1 MISRDPQP
9 ELFQRFMKELDREFA
24 TLHLERVADQ
34 VWVEETPTGPSAMRA
49 AVTWSDTTAGS
60 TPSFRI
66 IPFAGVT
73 VLPVEQL
80 LARTWPE
87 PREPFAP
94 AVQCELGTLFD
105 PPELL
110 DFTVVAS
117 QERSVAAAIAARL
130 DRHAIPWI
138 ESLRDP
144 AELIAAIRKSGLR
157 REVLLPAA
165 LAVLD
170 QSENAVAELD
180 AELAKLEVMGERSA
194 PGWPSWLTLYRQFS
208 DSLRAEIRVA

>member
-1 MISRDPQP
+1 
-9 ELFQRFMKELDREFA
+9 
-24 TLHLERVADQ
+24 
-34 VWVEETPTGPSAMRA
+34 
-49 AVTWSDTTAGS
+49 
-60 TPSFRI
+60 
-66 IPFAGVT
+66 
-73 VLPVEQL
+73 
-80 LARTWPE
+80 
-87 PREPFAP
+87 
-94 AVQCELGTLFD
+94 
-105 PPELL
+105 
-110 DFTVVAS
+110 
-117 QERSVAAAIAARL
+117 L